1 MRPFVL
7 ERGKVRIE
15 RHRVKRPLHID
26 EHPLFQIGGV
36 RTNLLHRHL
45 QILAEAVEENR
56 HARGLLAVALGLAV
70 AVPLHAA
77 EECDRE
83 KQNDNEV
90 PVARHKTV
98 AQIFDAHKK
107 KCRERKKREHVPYI
121 VVELAVLR
129 DVGIGIECQTG
140 TS

>member
-15 RHRVKRPLHID
+15 RHRVKRPLHVD

-36 RTNLLHRHL
+36 CSDILHRHAH
-45 QILAEAVEENR
+45 ILTERVKEL
-56 HARGLLAVALGLAV
+56 HHTRGCLHIALRTV
-70 AVPLHAA
+70 VIVPLHPA

-90 PVARHKTV
+90 PVVRHKTV

-107 KCRERKKREHVPYI
+107 KCRKCEKRQHIPYC

-129 DVGIGIECQTG
+129 DVVVGIKCQTG